1 MKKSTILVLV
11 LLTAGIACCAV
22 AVGMGV
28 GEYASDGT
36 FTAPRFLKYQE
47 TAVDKGLDP
56 HAEIDR
62 LVLDID
68 AAECIVQTGSEN
80 SLTAGSDTTWR
91 LEGETLTIEQE
102 QRSGWWWKS
111 KSAPITLTIRE
122 DGLSYLDVDVDAA
135 SVTIRDVTA
144 TQGVTCSVDAGAVD
158 MRNVFAGTLEL
169 DVDAGAIDYSGKVVG
184 SANLE
189 CDAGSIAM
197 TLQDGSTIGQ
207 VSGDIN
213 MGSID
218 VRVNGKE
225 ALNGDGTLSRTVS
238 AQLPGAIGDDLLTFD
253 CDVGSIEVDLNVN
266 QSTKNRSVSG

>member
-11 LLTAGIACCAV
+11 LLAAGIACCAV

-28 GEYASDGT
+28 GELTLGGVSV
-36 FTAPRFLKYQE
+36 APRFLKYQE
-47 TAVDKGLDP
+47 TAVDKGLDA

-80 SLTAGSDTTWR
+80 SLTAGSDTAWR
-91 LEGETLTIEQE
+91 LEGETLTIEQN

-144 TQGVTCSVDAGAVD
+144 TRGITCNVDAGAVD

-184 SANLE
+184 AANLE
-189 CDAGSIAM
+189 CDAGAIAM

-207 VSGDIN
+207 VSGEVD
-213 MGSID
+213 MGSIE
-218 VRVNGKE
+218 VRVNGEE
-225 ALNGDGTLSRTVS
+225 ALTGDGLSRTMS
-238 AQLPGAIGDDLLTFD
+238 AQVPGATGDDLLTFD
-253 CDVGSIEVDLNVN
+253 CDVGSIEVDVN
-266 QSTKNRSVSG
+266 TDQVTTNRSVSG